1 MGPIFNHLPHPR
13 GFSTLYLC
21 QPPPEG
27 LHLRGESADPAGT
40 PFPRGIPRV
49 LTSGPS
55 PERNDMIETILV
67 ATDGSDDAS
76 AAEQTAMGLASRLGA
91 RLSGVSVL
99 DERLVRAPSADAL
112 ALPPFPE
119 ADLTA

>member
-1 MGPIFNHLPHPR
+1 
-13 GFSTLYLC
+13 
-21 QPPPEG
+21 
-27 LHLRGESADPAGT
+27 
-40 PFPRGIPRV
+40 
-49 LTSGPS
+49 
-55 PERNDMIETILV
+55 MIETILV

-99 DERLVRAPSADAL
+99 DDRRVRAPSADGL

-119 ADLTA
+119 ADLTAYYRARVEAVAR

>member
-1 MGPIFNHLPHPR
+1 
-13 GFSTLYLC
+13 
-21 QPPPEG
+21 
-27 LHLRGESADPAGT
+27 
-40 PFPRGIPRV
+40 
-49 LTSGPS
+49 
-55 PERNDMIETILV
+55 MIETILV

-99 DERLVRAPSADAL
+99 DDRMVRAPSADGL

-119 ADLTA
+119 ADLTAYYRARVEAVARRFSERARGEGLESVPVRLVAAARQTGGAESSAGQTQSRG